1 MRAIKNNFLLDD
13 NTIDKLRAM
22 GIEVLDSTPQE
33 ILEGLSAIN
42 SASLI
47 SDRARETLKYLIT
60 YGPVDVY
67 KDVNMDIDVIKKL
80 CRNDLVVNIIKG
92 KESLYAVT
100 CKGAKVL
107 NCP

>member
-1 MRAIKNNFLLDD
+1 MRAIRNNFLLDD
-13 NTIDKLRAM
+13 ITIEKLRAI

-47 SDRARETLKYLIT
+47 SDRAKDTLKYLIT
-60 YGPVDVY
+60 YGPVDIC
-67 KDVNMDIDVIKKL
+67 KDVNVDTEVIKKL